1 MRTQQVGYLSGRYK
15 SVDVAKTYTAQTS
28 LSDFIA
34 NALYGEIAIVKK
46 SDNSIFDGT
55 TVIPSETEV
64 FLIKKVNNGINY
76 KALPPFT
83 FKSTN
88 PRVSNYAN
96 ITSVVG
102 ASGTVPVK
110 RVVISY
116 GGTADCGGSLNGIAD
131 IREVYNVS
139 VVYGSF
145 NGVLDELIYTYAPF
159 PGETLTSVVNKL
171 ITKVT
176 DPNSLENQGKQL
188 RVSIAGVTTVAG
200 TSPTPTTTTFN
211 VTGLNFLNFT
221 LGLSGFCSIVVTD
234 LIRGTQPTNGYD
246 DVFQME
252 KEGTIV
258 DGRFINNYVLPPF
271 ENANVFNYLIDD
283 FAPSTLFTGYQID
296 RINTKKSEA
305 AGGGFLT
312 NTYQE
317 LIFAQNGSPVTAKL
331 NILFGL

>member
-64 FLIKKVNNGINY
+64 YLIKKVSNGDNF
-76 KALPPFT
+76 KSTPPFT

-96 ITSVVG
+96 ITSVIG
-102 ASGTVPVK
+102 ASGVVPVK

-116 GGTADCGGSLNGIAD
+116 GGTADCGGSVNGIAD
-131 IREVYNVS
+131 LREVYSLS

-145 NGVLDELIYTYAPF
+145 NGVLDELTYTYSPSV
-159 PGETLTSVVNKL
+159 GETISSVITKL
-171 ITKVT
+171 ITKAT
-176 DPNSLENQGKQL
+176 DTNSLENQGKQL
-188 RVSIAGVTTVAG
+188 RISVGAVTTVVG
-200 TSPTPTTTTFN
+200 TSPTPSTATFDI
-211 VTGLNFLNFT
+211 TGLNFLNFT
-221 LGLSGFCSIVVTD
+221 LGVNGFCSVVVTD
-234 LIRGTQPTNGYD
+234 LFKGKQPINGYD

-252 KEGTIV
+252 KEGVIV
-258 DGRFINNYVLPPF
+258 DGRFIDKYVLPPF
-271 ENANVFNYLIDD
+271 DNAGVFNYLVDD
-283 FAPSTLFTGYQID
+283 FAPTTLFTGYQID
-296 RINTKKSEA
+296 RVNVKKAEL
-305 AGGGFLT
+305 AGVAFHT

-317 LIFAQNGSPVTAKL
+317 LIFAPNGSAVATKL
-331 NILFGL
+331 NTLFGL

>member
-1 MRTQQVGYLSGRYK
+1 MRTQQVSYLSGRYK
-15 SVDVAKTYTAQTS
+15 SVDIAKTYTAQTS

-55 TVIPSETEV
+55 TAIPSETEV
-64 FLIKKVNNGINY
+64 FLIKKLNNGAGY
-76 KALPPFT
+76 KSLPPFT

-96 ITSVVG
+96 ITTVVG
-102 ASGTVPVK
+102 VTGNVPVK
-110 RVVISY
+110 KVTISY
-116 GGTADCGGSLNGIAD
+116 GGTADCGGSVNGIAD
-131 IREVYNVS
+131 IREVYSLS
-139 VVYGSF
+139 VVYGVF
-145 NGVLDELIYTYAPF
+145 NGVLDELNYTYSCS
-159 PGETLTSVVNKL
+159 PGETILSVINKL

-188 RVSIAGVTTVAG
+188 RVSISGLTTVVG
-200 TSPTPTTTTFN
+200 TSPTPSTTTFN

-221 LGLSGFCSIVVTD
+221 LGVIGFCSVAVVD
-234 LIRGTQPTNGYD
+234 LVRGTQPINGYD

-252 KEGTIV
+252 KEGVIV
-258 DGRFINNYVLPPF
+258 DGRFFDKYVLPPF

-283 FAPSTLFTGYQID
+283 FAPTTLFTGYQID
-296 RINTKKSEA
+296 RVNVKKAEL
-305 AGGGFLT
+305 AGVAFHT

-317 LIFAQNGSPVTAKL
+317 LIFAGNGTPVTAKL
-331 NILFGL
+331 NTLFGF